1 MYKIHCQLVY
11 DERYMKTKVKAFN
24 GIVNTVFSD
33 DKIPEES
40 IHYIFIAATN
50 IDSVMKIDKKLS
62 SSLYRRI
69 QIQDEEEKNGQLY

>member
-1 MYKIHCQLVY
+1 
-11 DERYMKTKVKAFN
+11 MKTKLKAFN

-50 IDSVMKIDKKLS
+50 IDCHEN
-62 SSLYRRI
+62 R
-69 QIQDEEEKNGQLY
+69 

>member
-1 MYKIHCQLVY
+1 
-11 DERYMKTKVKAFN
+11 MKTKLKAFN

-40 IHYIFIAATN
+40 IHYIFIAAINT
-50 IDSVMKIDKKLS
+50 DSVMKLDEKLF

-69 QIQDEEEKNGQLY
+69 QI